1 VEIRVAT
8 LSPEQWERVGELLGK
23 QALVNA
29 QVLSGAMPPELEQL
43 FIEAG
48 AHLLPESSADFVYE
62 CSCCPPGSCKHV
74 PLVFSL
80 FSEMLN
86 EDPGLLF
93 TLRGRDRQQLL
104 REVREAR
111 PNAQGGEGVANG
123 GGESAAR
130 GQSATPVIG
139 SLAENLDQY
148 WGNRKL
154 LKQFHH
160 HIAPPSVELSLLR
173 RLGPLNASDDAM
185 AVYEQLVTL
194 YRRVTEEAL
203 ALAYAPDSETAP
215 EDGGR

>member
-1 VEIRVAT
+1 V
-8 LSPEQWERVGELLGK
+8 S
-23 QALVNA
+23 
-29 QVLSGAMPPELEQL
+29 
-43 FIEAG
+43 
-48 AHLLPESSADFVYE
+48 
-62 CSCCPPGSCKHV
+62 
-74 PLVFSL
+74 LVFSL

-111 PNAQGGEGVANG
+111 PSAQGGGESVAYG
-123 GGESAAR
+123 SGESAAR
-130 GQSATPVIG
+130 GQGAAPVSG
-139 SLAENLDQY
+139 GFAENLDQY

-173 RLGPLNASDDAM
+173 RLGPLNATDDAM

-203 ALAYAPDSETAP
+203 ALAYAPDSEVG
-215 EDGGR
+215 DGER